1 MNDVAVSGLMQMAV
15 LELIMIICCVIFSV
29 NWPGYWANL
38 VCFHLVFSSACFNLL
53 IKSCRES
60 FFCSVEKVRC

>member
-1 MNDVAVSGLMQMAV
+1 MAV
-15 LELIMIICCVIFSV
+15 LELMIICSVIFSV
-29 NWPGYWANL
+29 NWPGYWAKV

-60 FFCSVEKVRC
+60 FFCALSRESGADCTQKTD